1 MPVNIFVSY
10 ARDDVQT
17 DENLID
23 EFLKH
28 GKARERTGE
37 IEIFKDTE
45 RIDFGDVWK
54 NKIDDALEKTDIAL
68 LFISANFIASD
79 FIFEHEL
86 KVLLKKHR
94 NQNIAILPILLG
106 LCEWDIIEE
115 LSQFQIYPDSEE
127 SLRSMNKDVF
137 EAKAMEF
144 FSKVL
149 PRKYPDSRE
158 ADNDKNIDTLEELQ
172 ADESFEYFTFDDETA
187 PKNSEYYIW
196 SDKEFLS
203 SEGVPKFTKITERIV
218 TNEIKKA
225 YPENFKNIN
234 TIFTSLI
241 NWGEAYLEKPG
252 LGKIRWGQYNPK
264 HKFGSVGFI
273 YWKNGS
279 MKPDDRYYL
288 FRVSTQGLISPSFWW
303 NTQNYSNIDKKP
315 FNDFEFQKEVL
326 TKLSQLGFRQYG
338 GELDS
343 SSELTAIDSVNAF
356 TKRDIFVNP
365 AEIKGFDANG
375 FLSVI
380 NFIISEIEKN

>member
-86 KVLLKKHR
+86 KVLLKKYR

-106 LCEWDIIEE
+106 LCEWDIIED

-158 ADNDKNIDTLEELQ
+158 TDNDKNVDTLEELQ

-196 SDKEFLS
+196 SDKEFLNLRRCS
-203 SEGVPKFTKITERIV
+203 KI
-218 TNEIKKA
+218 
-225 YPENFKNIN
+225 YKNN
-234 TIFTSLI
+234 
-241 NWGEAYLEKPG
+241 
-252 LGKIRWGQYNPK
+252 
-264 HKFGSVGFI
+264 
-273 YWKNGS
+273 
-279 MKPDDRYYL
+279 
-288 FRVSTQGLISPSFWW
+288 
-303 NTQNYSNIDKKP
+303 
-315 FNDFEFQKEVL
+315 
-326 TKLSQLGFRQYG
+326 
-338 GELDS
+338 
-343 SSELTAIDSVNAF
+343 
-356 TKRDIFVNP
+356 
-365 AEIKGFDANG
+365 
-375 FLSVI
+375 
-380 NFIISEIEKN
+380 